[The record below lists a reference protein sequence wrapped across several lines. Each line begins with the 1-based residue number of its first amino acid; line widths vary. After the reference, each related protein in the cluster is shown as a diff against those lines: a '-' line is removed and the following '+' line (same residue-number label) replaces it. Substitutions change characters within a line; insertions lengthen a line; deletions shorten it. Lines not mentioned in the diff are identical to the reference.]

1 MNKTIKIIFLGIVLS
16 FIFQTYTLA
25 TVAYVNLDN
34 LISNSN
40 IGKNALKKINDLDKQ
55 NVENLKKK
63 NKELKDFESDL
74 KTKKNIISD
83 EAFQAEVNKL
93 KKKIKDFNNEKNDM
107 IQNLNQFKK
116 KELDN
121 VFDQITPIIKTYM
134 DENSIKIIMDSKNI
148 FMGKTEID
156 LTDKL
161 LNIINQKLN

>member
-1 MNKTIKIIFLGIVLS
+1 
-16 FIFQTYTLA
+16 
-25 TVAYVNLDN
+25 
-34 LISNSN
+34 
-40 IGKNALKKINDLDKQ
+40 
-55 NVENLKKK
+55 
-63 NKELKDFESDL
+63 
-74 KTKKNIISD
+74 
-83 EAFQAEVNKL
+83 
-93 KKKIKDFNNEKNDM
+93 M

-134 DENSIKIIMDSKNI
+134 DENSIMIIMDSKNI

>member
-74 KTKKNIISD
+74 KTKKKYNFRWS
-83 EAFQAEVNKL
+83 F
-93 KKKIKDFNNEKNDM
+93 
-107 IQNLNQFKK
+107 
-116 KELDN
+116 
-121 VFDQITPIIKTYM
+121 
-134 DENSIKIIMDSKNI
+134 SSRS
-148 FMGKTEID
+148 
-156 LTDKL
+156 
-161 LNIINQKLN
+161 

>member
-83 EAFQAEVNKL
+83 EAFKPKL
-93 KKKIKDFNNEKNDM
+93 TN
-107 IQNLNQFKK
+107 
-116 KELDN
+116 
-121 VFDQITPIIKTYM
+121 
-134 DENSIKIIMDSKNI
+134 
-148 FMGKTEID
+148 
-156 LTDKL
+156 
-161 LNIINQKLN
+161 